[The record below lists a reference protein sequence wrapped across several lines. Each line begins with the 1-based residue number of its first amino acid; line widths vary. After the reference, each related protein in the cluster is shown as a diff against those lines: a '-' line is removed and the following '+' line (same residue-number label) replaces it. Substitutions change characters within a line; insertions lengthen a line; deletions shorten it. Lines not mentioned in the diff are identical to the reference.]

1 MAQASLSFTQP
12 NSEMPTEEVA
22 DVSTV
27 VGMKNFQCARWQAF
41 NFYES
46 LFELQN
52 KLKNCYSCHTNN
64 KKKGTEHLSRHFLGS
79 YLNLS
84 LKYIVLAEN
93 LASTEGHAT
102 IKKGVF

>member
-52 KLKNCYSCHTNN
+52 KLKNCCTNN
-64 KKKGTEHLSRHFLGS
+64 KKKEQNIFLDIS
-79 YLNLS
+79 
-84 LKYIVLAEN
+84 
-93 LASTEGHAT
+93 
-102 IKKGVF
+102 